1 MSTTPNRPGL
11 HPMLWVAAASI
22 TAVSLAGVAK
32 LTGLLPDFSKPTA
45 PEITA
50 SGPAQPAKPLEAPP
64 PIAAA
69 ETTPALVAEQKVE
82 PAAAKVE
89 HAATAKPVAAKPKP
103 HPKSTQA
110 AAGNPPPADAIPAPA
125 DAPAPGE
132 SAHHRVVEAPAPTC
146 RDCGV
151 IEHIEAVQQ
160 KGEGSGLGAV
170 GGAILGGVLG
180 NQIGEG
186 SGKKLARIGGAVLG
200 GFAGNEAERR
210 YRTVSHYQITVR
222 LEDGTR
228 RVIEQ
233 QSAPV
238 WREGDAVRV
247 QNGEILPR
255 SQSPSAGRPASSF

>member
-32 LTGLLPDFSKPTA
+32 LTGLLPDFSKSA
-45 PEITA
+45 QPEVA
-50 SGPAQPAKPLEAPP
+50 ANGPAQPVKPLEAPP

-69 ETTPALVAEQKVE
+69 EPTPAPAPVIEQKPE
-82 PAAAKVE
+82 PAAAKAE
-89 HAATAKPVAAKPKP
+89 HAAPAKPAPVKAKP
-103 HPKSTQA
+103 HPKPAQA
-110 AAGNPPPADAIPAPA
+110 ATGYPPPADATPAPA
-125 DAPAPGE
+125 NAPAPGE
-132 SAHHRVVEAPAPTC
+132 IARRRVVDAPAPIC
-146 RDCGV
+146 HDCGV

-170 GGAILGGVLG
+170 GGAILGGILG
-180 NQIGEG
+180 NQVGEG
-186 SGKKLARIGGAVLG
+186 SGKQIARIGGAVLG
-200 GFAGNEAERR
+200 GVAGNEAERR

-222 LEDGTR
+222 LEDGSR

-255 SQSPSAGRPASSF
+255 GQSASRPAASF